1 MTEGPSRTR
10 RRFTRIAIWATAA
23 VAVDV
28 AAVVVATPSQA
39 ASPLR
44 VSAAARGKFIGFAA
58 NASLLCNNTSTC
70 TTGTNASYRNIATTE
85 FNQITPENVMKWDPT
100 ETSDNNWNFTAADG
114 LVAYATA
121 NNMTVHGHALIWHQQ
136 TPGWVQGLSASAMQ
150 TAINDHIATLVGR
163 YANNPTVTG
172 WDVVN
177 EAFNEDGTRRQS
189 FWQNTLGDG
198 YIAAAFRAARAADSN
213 AILCYND
220 YNIESAN
227 AKSDAVYN
235 LVSSLKA
242 QGVPI
247 DCVGLQSHLGIQYGA
262 PSGIPGPDHPRFA
275 SARRHGAHQRARHP
289 DAQPVGQHRSSPP
302 RPPTS
307 PGRQRLQRRDRLL
320 RHHALGDRR
329 RYPPGSPAPSPTSAA
344 RPALGLLATSQ
355 KPAYNAVDRRGR
367 GRHDATLR
375 PRPARYAERLGRDA
389 SQAAPFSWST
399 STDNVG
405 VTGYDILPGAG
416 REGRNLCL
424 GRHLDR
430 RRRSPTLACRLVRRT
445 ATRFARAMPPA
456 TPRHSLRVTVTTP
469 CSATQAPTTPTLTQ
483 SVSST
488 RSYAELDRI
497 TTTWGHGTTSHVLSA
512 TAPSARSARRR
523 RPRQWDSPAISGP
536 GA

>member
-1 MTEGPSRTR
+1 MTEGPSRIAR

-23 VAVDV
+23 VAVVV
-28 AAVVVATPSQA
+28 AAVVVTTPSQA

-100 ETSDNNWNFTAADG
+100 EPSDNNWNFTAADG

-247 DCVGLQSHLGIQYGA
+247 DCVGMQSHLGIQYGA
-262 PSGIPGPDHPRFA
+262 PSGIQAQIQRFA
-275 SARRHGAHQRARHP
+275 SLGVTVRISELDIRMLNPSDSTKLATQATYFGQVVNACNAVAACSGITIWGIDDGTSWIPGTFSDQCCGLLW
-289 DAQPVGQHRSSPP
+289 DSSYQPKPA
-302 RPPTS
+302 
-307 PGRQRLQRRDRLL
+307 
-320 RHHALGDRR
+320 ALKED
-329 RYPPGSPAPSPTSAA
+329 SAA
-344 RPALGLLATSQ
+344 R
-355 KPAYNAVDRRGR
+355 
-367 GRHDATLR
+367 
-375 PRPARYAERLGRDA
+375 
-389 SQAAPFSWST
+389 
-399 STDNVG
+399 
-405 VTGYDILPGAG
+405 
-416 REGRNLCL
+416 
-424 GRHLDR
+424 
-430 RRRSPTLACRLVRRT
+430 
-445 ATRFARAMPPA
+445 
-456 TPRHSLRVTVTTP
+456 
-469 CSATQAPTTPTLTQ
+469 
-483 SVSST
+483 
-488 RSYAELDRI
+488 
-497 TTTWGHGTTSHVLSA
+497 
-512 TAPSARSARRR
+512 
-523 RPRQWDSPAISGP
+523 
-536 GA
+536 